1 MKQFLFLIVTLTIL
15 IKPLWPLVE
24 YCVNYDYIKNELCEN
39 KAKPMLNCDGKCYLA
54 KQLAKESKG
63 EEDNPFK
70 KNTSNTEIK
79 QVVFIESFLKLDLK
93 NLLTDQKGKKI
104 NSTKTLITTLFTKD
118 ISHPPELS

>member
-79 QVVFIESFLKLDLK
+79 QVVFIEDLLKIKLEHLFGSEK
-93 NLLTDQKGKKI
+93 EKKI
-104 NSTKTLITTLFTKD
+104 VSNRTLVSTLFTKD